1 MNIRQ
6 TVRLA
11 LLTALVAVAT
21 LAIRIPVPAT
31 QGYVN
36 VGDAVVLVAGLLGGV
51 WIGAL
56 AGGVGS
62 ALADIYGGY
71 AHWAPFTLLIKGL
84 EGGLVGWLA
93 RRLRPDWRRGS
104 GLVLGGG
111 IAAVGL
117 LCMVAGYFLV
127 EWKLYSWVPALASLP
142 ANAVQAGASL
152 LIGLPLAALLGRSG
166 LFERDS
172 LGQSP

>member
-1 MNIRQ
+1 MKIAQ
-6 TVRLA
+6 MVRLA
-11 LLTALVAVAT
+11 LLMALVAVAT

-36 VGDAVVLVAGLLGGV
+36 IGDSVVLVAGLLGGFWV
-51 WIGAL
+51 GAL

-62 ALADIYGGY
+62 ALADLYGGY

-93 RRLRPDWRRGS
+93 GRLQPNWHRPG
-104 GLVLGGG
+104 GLILGGG
-111 IAAVGL
+111 IALVGL

-127 EWKLYSWVPALASLP
+127 EWRLYSWAPALASLP
-142 ANAVQAGASL
+142 ANTIQAGASL
-152 LIGLPLAALLGRSG
+152 LVGVPLAAVLGRSG
-166 LFERDS
+166 LFARA
-172 LGQSP
+172 G